1 MTLKAWDR
9 ELVKVDVG
17 YLLPTLNEMLLSAPV
32 LVQAFSY
39 APGGADPQM
48 LDVLLPLE
56 PSLVPFCDRE
66 GAPHSLPAP
75 PTAACDSSLLPTHAP
90 LLSVCLR

>member
-1 MTLKAWDR
+1 M
-9 ELVKVDVG
+9 G

-39 APGGADPQM
+39 APGGADPHM

-66 GAPHSLPAP
+66 GNFPFTSFPF
-75 PTAACDSSLLPTHAP
+75 P
-90 LLSVCLR
+90 LFPIR